1 MKWAEEVEKGDAGPG
16 QVQGHIRGH
25 DLGQG
30 QGTFKTYSRFRKN
43 GSSEQIENFEFR
55 TPRRHSPR
63 RDRYRQKNEN
73 TGPNPYFVAR
83 RDERN
88 KIIETSRLEC
98 CGKSPRPITDDSDDE
113 KSNLIVKRGMIT
125 TEPYRKLLNVILERF
140 ASSDHDRKS
149 HKKKKKKVLYYL
161 SQESTDQNPLALH
174 GSLICPFLG
183 FAQK

>member
-1 MKWAEEVEKGDAGPG
+1 MNEWFTIIRVGVIVLLEKILEKMKWAEEVEKGDAGLG

-30 QGTFKTYSRFRKN
+30 QGTFKKCFRLWK
-43 GSSEQIENFEFR
+43 SEQIENYEFR

-113 KSNLIVKRGMIT
+113 KSNLIVKRGMIRVK
-125 TEPYRKLLNVILERF
+125 P
-140 ASSDHDRKS
+140 
-149 HKKKKKKVLYYL
+149 
-161 SQESTDQNPLALH
+161 H
-174 GSLICPFLG
+174 G
-183 FAQK
+183 